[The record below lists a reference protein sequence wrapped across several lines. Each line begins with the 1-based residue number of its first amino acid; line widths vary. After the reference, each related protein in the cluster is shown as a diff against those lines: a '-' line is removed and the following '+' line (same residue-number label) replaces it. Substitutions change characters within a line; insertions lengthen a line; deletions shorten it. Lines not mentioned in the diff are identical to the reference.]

1 MKTIVM
7 LAALATIYAENLPV
21 SLPDVGA
28 NLPARSVGVEDLLAI
43 TVYGA
48 PELSRTARVGSDG
61 LIRVPMLRQKI
72 AVRGL
77 MPAEIE
83 AQLAEA
89 LEREQ
94 ILVDPVVTVAIA
106 EYGTRPVSVAG
117 AGREPP
123 TFDPH
128 SRNKVVEALG
138 RAEGLSP
145 EAGRGILV
153 PRPPPERK

>member
-1 MKTIVM
+1 MKTIVI
-7 LAALATIYAENLPV
+7 LAALAVAALTVPTSGEKLPA
-21 SLPDVGA
+21 SLPDLGA

-61 LIRVPMLRQKI
+61 LIRLPMLRQKLK
-72 AVRGL
+72 VRGL

-83 AQLAEA
+83 TKLAEA

-106 EYGTRPVSVAG
+106 EYGSRPVSVAG
-117 AGREPP
+117 AVRHPL
-123 TFDPH
+123 TFEAH
-128 SRNKVVEALG
+128 SK
-138 RAEGLSP
+138 
-145 EAGRGILV
+145 
-153 PRPPPERK
+153 